1 MAGDEAKLVSTI
13 KEDRASPFSDN
24 LMHGLNR
31 KWEEGHGSSQRD
43 HTWSNQRGYLT
54 EEVQVH
60 FEFNRIKGNIDDL
73 ESSYTGRPIDAITG
87 VTSDGLRHAHDHVSR
102 LGKGSIHGQIADHA
116 GHQAMVGITCL
127 EDLFQQFDAQ
137 CLDLIDVLC
146 SGKPA
151 VRCANMALG
160 SPNPNFRGQQCPDS
174 WTRRSLG
181 CQQVQTAFS
190 PPFLI
195 ACNGSKNS
203 HLYILKGMTR
213 I

>member
-1 MAGDEAKLVSTI
+1 MGELNRQTWIVPDDDAALRPAKGFPCRSRQDCRSLSQWILVLVAGDEAKLVSTI

-102 LGKGSIHGQIADHA
+102 LGKGSIHGQIADLLA
-116 GHQAMVGITCL
+116 
-127 EDLFQQFDAQ
+127 
-137 CLDLIDVLC
+137 
-146 SGKPA
+146 
-151 VRCANMALG
+151 
-160 SPNPNFRGQQCPDS
+160 
-174 WTRRSLG
+174 TRRWS
-181 CQQVQTAFS
+181 A
-190 PPFLI
+190 
-195 ACNGSKNS
+195 
-203 HLYILKGMTR
+203 
-213 I
+213 